1 MTNKEFKL
9 YFYGFD
15 RIDTLKEELNKDKRN
30 HGNIAKIRNPIN
42 SDLPKKKKNILF
54 IVNSIQ
60 AYIHKAL
67 VYKKNRKHCFMFF
80 HVL

>member
-42 SDLPKKKKNILF
+42 SDLPKKKKKYPF
-54 IVNSIQ
+54 
-60 AYIHKAL
+60 Y
-67 VYKKNRKHCFMFF
+67 C
-80 HVL
+80 